1 MIQAHAFGGPPLR
14 GVMRASAEDF
24 VVTEELGFV
33 PSGEGEHVLLQI
45 EKRGANTDWVADGLA
60 RFAGVDRRA
69 VSFSGLKDRHAVT
82 RQTFSIQLPGRQ
94 TPDWDALEL
103 EGVRVLSSAR
113 HNRKLRRGAHRSN
126 HFVIRLRALQG
137 DRAQA
142 QARLQ
147 QIASLG
153 VPNYFGE
160 QRFGR
165 QGSNLDLAG
174 QLFGG
179 RRLQRSQ
186 RGFALSAARAWLFN
200 GVLAQRVAQG
210 SWNQPLP
217 GEVWMLDG
225 THSLFGPD
233 PLDESLRER
242 VAAGD
247 IHPTGPLW
255 GEGELRSGDEVRELE
270 LQVAAEHAELCHG
283 LERFELQQ
291 ERRALRLPVADFAF
305 EWQGD
310 DALELRFRL
319 PAGAFATAVL
329 RELCDW
335 REPAPAGAQAQ
346 SR

>member
-1 MIQAHAFGGPPLR
+1 MGDPWAFAGPPLR
-14 GVMRASAEDF
+14 GVLRASAEDF
-24 VVTEELGFV
+24 IVTEELGFA
-33 PSGEGEHVLLQI
+33 PAGEGEHVLLQI

-69 VSFSGLKDRHAVT
+69 VSFSGLKDRHALT
-82 RQTFSIQLPGRQ
+82 RQTFSIQLPGRED
-94 TPDWDALEL
+94 PDWNALEL

-126 HFVIRLRALQG
+126 HFVIRLRALEG

-142 QARLQ
+142 HARMQ

-153 VPNYFGE
+153 VPNYFGV

-165 QGSNLDLAG
+165 QGSNLDLAR

-179 RRLQRSQ
+179 RRMKRNQ
-186 RGFALSAARAWLFN
+186 RGFALSAARALLFN
-200 GVLAQRVAQG
+200 NVLAKRVAHG
-210 SWNQPLP
+210 SWNQPLE

-225 THSLFGPD
+225 THSVFGPD
-233 PLDESLRER
+233 PLDDSLRGR
-242 VAAGD
+242 VASGD

-255 GEGELRSGDEVRELE
+255 GAGDLRSSAQVRELE
-270 LQVAAEHAELCHG
+270 LAAVAAHVDLCRG
-283 LERFELQQ
+283 LERFELRQ
-291 ERRALRLPVADFAF
+291 ERRALRLPVADFGF
-305 EWQGD
+305 EWLEG
-310 DALELRFRL
+310 DALELRFQL

-335 REPAPAGAQAQ
+335 HTPASPDA
-346 SR
+346 